1 MLPHIYYQ
9 RYQEFLLM
17 LAHLQQ
23 AAAVAVPDAQG
34 LLISFLNT
42 QQFFVQQILS
52 LDNSDLEP
60 DVEPTVRSYQTE
72 IAKQLQ
78 LLRIDVTFLQA
89 ARQPQTATVRQNQIH
104 LRLQTLI
111 DYCNATLKEAG
122 ETKGA

>member
-1 MLPHIYYQ
+1 
-9 RYQEFLLM
+9 M

-23 AAAVAVPDAQG
+23 GYAAAVPDAQG
-34 LLISFLNT
+34 LRQSFLNT

-60 DVEPTVRSYQTE
+60 DVEPKVRSYQTE

-78 LLRIDVTFLQA
+78 LLGIDVSFLQA
-89 ARQPQTATVRQNQIH
+89 ARQQQTATVRQNQIH

-111 DYCNATLKEAG
+111 GYCNAIIEEAG
-122 ETKGA
+122 GTRGA

>member
-1 MLPHIYYQ
+1 MLPHLYYQ

-23 AAAVAVPDAQG
+23 GYAAAVPDAQG
-34 LLISFLNT
+34 LRQSFLNT

-60 DVEPTVRSYQTE
+60 DVEPKVRSYQTE

-78 LLRIDVTFLQA
+78 LLGIDVSFLQA
-89 ARQPQTATVRQNQIH
+89 ARQQQTATVRQNQIH

-111 DYCNATLKEAG
+111 GYCNAIIEEAG
-122 ETKGA
+122 GTRGA